1 MKNIF
6 TSYFM
11 NIKSFN
17 RNIKLYLITHFVT
30 NLGFGAF
37 YAIFNL
43 YILSMG
49 MTPAFL
55 GIILSLTPFASAIAS
70 IPIGFLAEKIGFK
83 RSLLLVNLVIGS
95 AYFMQVIS
103 PIRALIMSG
112 AFLAGLVSCGNF
124 IIQLPFVSH
133 YAKENKNQ
141 AYTLLSLVFI
151 LGNSAGA
158 LISGSIFGWVNTIFA
173 NKAFAYRVLLAFFS
187 LIIIAGSI
195 PLFFMGEKKPTA
207 HKEISLS
214 PYLRG
219 IDTNTVKFATVELF
233 VGFGLAFV
241 ALFLNVIFVYYFNS
255 SVEMFGVMSAVL
267 VIPAIFFLLTGPSI
281 ADKITGLGVVLISRF
296 ISIFLTLSVVLT
308 QNVLIGGGAYIF
320 YRALLGLAQSLWFAF
335 AISSATKRSRMA
347 TSAWLEITFQIGLGI
362 AALVGGRLITN
373 KSYIMLGILSSGATA
388 VSFLL
393 TYLFFGRKKSS
404 RKKDKHTSASP

>member
-6 TSYFM
+6 ISYFK

-17 RNIKLYLITHFVT
+17 RNIKLQLVTHFFA

-37 YAIFNL
+37 HAVFNL

-83 RSLLLVNLVIGS
+83 RSLLLVNLVIGG
-95 AYFMQVIS
+95 AYFMQVFS
-103 PIRALIMSG
+103 PNRALIMSG
-112 AFLAGLVSCGNF
+112 AFLAGLASCGNF

-133 YAKENKNQ
+133 YAKGNKNQ

-151 LGNSAGA
+151 LGNSVGA
-158 LISGSIFGWVNTIFA
+158 LISSVIFGWINMIFTSEVL
-173 NKAFAYRVLLAFFS
+173 AYRVLLAFFS
-187 LIIIAGSI
+187 LVIIAGSI
-195 PLFFMGEKKPTA
+195 PLFFMDEDKPTA

-214 PYLRG
+214 PYLKG
-219 IDTNTVKFATVELF
+219 IDATTVKFAAVELF

-241 ALFLNVIFVYYFNS
+241 ALFLNVIFVFYFNS
-255 SVEMFGVMSAVL
+255 SVEMFGLMSAVL
-267 VIPAIFFLLTGPSI
+267 VIPAIFFLFAGPSI
-281 ADKITGLGVVLISRF
+281 AEKITGLGVVLISRF
-296 ISIFLTLSVVLT
+296 LSIFLTLSVVLT
-308 QNVLIGGGAYIF
+308 QNVLIGSGAYIL
-320 YRALLGLAQSLWFAF
+320 YRSLLGLAQSLWFAF
-335 AISSATKRSRMA
+335 AISLATKRSRMA

-362 AALVGGRLITN
+362 AALVGGRLIASE
-373 KSYIMLGILSSGATA
+373 SYLMLGVLSSAATA

-393 TYLFFGRKKSS
+393 TYLFFGQKK
-404 RKKDKHTSASP
+404 AQPQAG

>member
-6 TSYFM
+6 ASYFK
-11 NIKSFN
+11 NIKSFD
-17 RNIKLYLITHFVT
+17 RNIKLHLVTHFIT

-37 YAIFNL
+37 RAVFNL

-49 MTPAFL
+49 ITPAFL

-95 AYFMQVIS
+95 AYFMQVFT
-103 PIRALIMSG
+103 PNRALIMSG
-112 AFLAGLVSCGNF
+112 AFLAGLASCGNF

-141 AYTLLSLVFI
+141 AYTLLSLVFM
-151 LGNSAGA
+151 LGNSVGA
-158 LISGSIFGWVNTIFA
+158 LISGSIFGRVNMIFA
-173 NKAFAYRVLLAFFS
+173 NEVLAYRVLLAFFS
-187 LIIIAGSI
+187 LVIIAGSI
-195 PLFFMGEKKPTA
+195 PLFFMDEDKPTA

-214 PYLRG
+214 PYLKG
-219 IDTNTVKFATVELF
+219 IDANTVKFAAVELF

-255 SVEMFGVMSAVL
+255 SVEMYGFMSAVL
-267 VIPAIFFLLTGPSI
+267 VIPAIFFLFTGPSI
-281 ADKITGLGVVLISRF
+281 AEKITGLGVVLISRF
-296 ISIFLTLSVVLT
+296 LSIFLTLSVVLT
-308 QNVLIGGGAYIF
+308 QNALIGGGAYIL

-335 AISSATKRSRMA
+335 AISLATKRSRMA
-347 TSAWLEITFQIGLGI
+347 TSTWLEITFQLGLGI
-362 AALVGGRLITN
+362 AALVGGRLIASE
-373 KSYIMLGILSSGATA
+373 SYLMLGILSSAATA

-393 TYLFFGRKKSS
+393 TYLFFGQKK
-404 RKKDKHTSASP
+404 AQPQAG

>member
-6 TSYFM
+6 ASYFK
-11 NIKSFN
+11 NIKSYN
-17 RNIKLYLITHFVT
+17 RNIKLHLITHFIN

-37 YAIFNL
+37 HAVFNL

-49 MTPAFL
+49 MTPDFL

-112 AFLAGLVSCGNF
+112 AFLTGLASCGNF

-151 LGNSAGA
+151 TGNSFGA
-158 LISGSIFGWVNTIFA
+158 LIIGSIFGWVNSIFTDEA
-173 NKAFAYRVLLAFFS
+173 LAYRVLLAFFS

-195 PLFFMGEKKPTA
+195 PLFFMDEDKPTV

-214 PYLRG
+214 PYLKG
-219 IDTNTVKFATVELF
+219 IDTNTVKFASVELF

-255 SVEMFGVMSAVL
+255 SVEMFGVMSVVL
-267 VIPAIFFLLTGPSI
+267 VIPAIFLLLTGPSI
-281 ADKITGLGVVLISRF
+281 AEKITGLGVVMISRF
-296 ISIFLTLSVVLT
+296 LSIFLTLSVVLT
-308 QNVLIGGGAYIF
+308 QNVLIGSGAYIL

-335 AISSATKRSRMA
+335 AISLATKRSRMA
-347 TSAWLEITFQIGLGI
+347 TSAWLEITFQVGLGI
-362 AALVGGRLITN
+362 AALVGGRLIAS
-373 KSYIMLGILSSGATA
+373 KSYIMLGILSSAATA

-393 TYLFFGRKKSS
+393 TYLFFKRKK
-404 RKKDKHTSASP
+404 AQQQAE

>member
-37 YAIFNL
+37 YAVFNL

-158 LISGSIFGWVNTIFA
+158 LISGSIFGWANTIFA
-173 NKAFAYRVLLAFFS
+173 NEALAYRVLLAFFS
-187 LIIIAGSI
+187 LI
-195 PLFFMGEKKPTA
+195 K
-207 HKEISLS
+207 LS
-214 PYLRG
+214 
-219 IDTNTVKFATVELF
+219 
-233 VGFGLAFV
+233 FGR
-241 ALFLNVIFVYYFNS
+241 ALVCLNKAQ
-255 SVEMFGVMSAVL
+255 SVFGQ
-267 VIPAIFFLLTGPSI
+267 
-281 ADKITGLGVVLISRF
+281 
-296 ISIFLTLSVVLT
+296 
-308 QNVLIGGGAYIF
+308 QNV
-320 YRALLGLAQSLWFAF
+320 
-335 AISSATKRSRMA
+335 
-347 TSAWLEITFQIGLGI
+347 EIGLG
-362 AALVGGRLITN
+362 N
-373 KSYIMLGILSSGATA
+373 SEHQIL
-388 VSFLL
+388 
-393 TYLFFGRKKSS
+393 
-404 RKKDKHTSASP
+404 

>member
-6 TSYFM
+6 ASYFK

-17 RNIKLYLITHFVT
+17 RNIKLYLITHFIT

-37 YAIFNL
+37 YAVFNL

-55 GIILSLTPFASAIAS
+55 GIILSLTTFASAIAS

-95 AYFMQVIS
+95 AYFMQIIS
-103 PIRALIMSG
+103 LNHALIMSG

-133 YAKENKNQ
+133 YANENKNQ
-141 AYTLLSLVFI
+141 AYTLLSLVFM

-158 LISGSIFGWVNTIFA
+158 LISGSIFGWVNTIFTNEA
-173 NKAFAYRVLLAFFS
+173 LAYRVLLAFFS

-195 PLFFMGEKKPTA
+195 PLFFMDEEKPTA

-214 PYLRG
+214 PYLKG

-267 VIPAIFFLLTGPSI
+267 VIPAIFFLLAGPSI
-281 ADKITGLGVVLISRF
+281 AEKITGLGVVLIIRF

-308 QNVLIGGGAYIF
+308 QNVLIGSGAYIF

-335 AISSATKRSRMA
+335 AISLATKRSRMA

-362 AALVGGRLITN
+362 AALVGGRLIASE
-373 KSYIMLGILSSGATA
+373 SYLMLGILSSAATA

-393 TYLFFGRKKSS
+393 TYLFFRKKISTANGIKS
-404 RKKDKHTSASP
+404 VS

>member
-6 TSYFM
+6 ASYFK

-17 RNIKLYLITHFVT
+17 RNIKLHLVAHFFT

-37 YAIFNL
+37 RAIFNL

-49 MTPAFL
+49 ITPAFL
-55 GIILSLTPFASAIAS
+55 GTILSLTPFASAIAS

-103 PIRALIMSG
+103 PNSALIMSG
-112 AFLAGLVSCGNF
+112 AFLAGLASCGNF

-141 AYTLLSLVFI
+141 AYTLLSLVFM
-151 LGNSAGA
+151 LGNSVGA
-158 LISGSIFGWVNTIFA
+158 LISGSIFSWVNMIFT
-173 NKAFAYRVLLAFFS
+173 NEVFAYRVLLAFFS
-187 LIIIAGSI
+187 LVIIAGSI
-195 PLFFMGEKKPTA
+195 PLFFMDEDKPTA

-214 PYLRG
+214 PYLKG
-219 IDTNTVKFATVELF
+219 IDATTVKFAAVELF

-241 ALFLNVIFVYYFNS
+241 ALFMNVIFVYYFNS
-255 SVEMFGVMSAVL
+255 SLEMFGLMSAVL
-267 VIPAIFFLLTGPSI
+267 VIPAIFFLFAGPSI
-281 ADKITGLGVVLISRF
+281 AEKITGLGVVLISRF
-296 ISIFLTLSVVLT
+296 LSIFLTLSVVLT
-308 QNVLIGGGAYIF
+308 QNVLIGGGAYIL
-320 YRALLGLAQSLWFAF
+320 YRALLGLSQSLWFAF
-335 AISSATKRSRMA
+335 AISLATKRSRMA

-362 AALVGGRLITN
+362 AALVGGRLIAGE
-373 KSYIMLGILSSGATA
+373 SYLMLGILSSAATA

-393 TYLFFGRKKSS
+393 TYLFFGRKNAQSM
-404 RKKDKHTSASP
+404 